1 MDGPKISATPKY
13 NPVNPTGIHAELEIF
28 KATSL
33 TFDPDAKAPAKH
45 IALPNHPASAVV
57 RAPGPVLPPPTR
69 RDPHQ
74 QAAGAWDCAERDAIF
89 GKLKETPSS
98 EKSSATTSDT
108 ALTLPGC
115 GRMVGAILSR
125 QPGL

>member
-13 NPVNPTGIHAELEIF
+13 SPVNPTGIHAELEIF

-57 RAPGPVLPPPTR
+57 RAPGPASCRHRPAAIHNNR
-69 RDPHQ
+69 R
-74 QAAGAWDCAERDAIF
+74 GGWS
-89 GKLKETPSS
+89 L
-98 EKSSATTSDT
+98 
-108 ALTLPGC
+108 
-115 GRMVGAILSR
+115 
-125 QPGL
+125 GLR